1 MLSDMNAAGQEHQM
15 MLMIAQAI
23 AAGQE
28 EIIIGGMV
36 LQLNQEV
43 AEDEEEAENTEVTPS
58 NLLSG
63 LLLNQQTSEFDEEF
77 ENADQADDDED
88 DDDEDEDYVYHETGE
103 HGALMDEYNSNED
116 HVSDSEDDD
125 DSSSEGISDV
135 YTAMDTATSA
145 ESNAG
150 RRAMHVQEDED
161 DYFNDVDEEEDEDN
175 GDVVSLT

>member
-1 MLSDMNAAGQEHQM
+1 M

-43 AEDEEEAENTEVTPS
+43 ADDEEAEDTEVTPS

-77 ENADQADDDED
+77 ENADAADDDDDED

-103 HGALMDEYNSNED
+103 HGLMDEYNSNED

-145 ESNAG
+145 KGNAG

-161 DYFNDVDEEEDEDN
+161 EYFNDVDEEEDEDN

>member
-1 MLSDMNAAGQEHQM
+1 MNAAGQEHQM

-43 AEDEEEAENTEVTPS
+43 ADNEEAEDTEVTPS

-77 ENADQADDDED
+77 ERADEADDDED

-103 HGALMDEYNSNED
+103 HGGLMDEYNSNED

-145 ESNAG
+145 EGNAG

>member
-1 MLSDMNAAGQEHQM
+1 

-43 AEDEEEAENTEVTPS
+43 ADDEEEAEDTEVTPS

-77 ENADQADDDED
+77 EHADEADDDDDDEDDD

-103 HGALMDEYNSNED
+103 HGGLMDEYNSNED

-125 DSSSEGISDV
+125 DSSSEGVSDV
-135 YTAMDTATSA
+135 CTAMDTATSA
-145 ESNAG
+145 EGNAG